1 LTSRPASQAQT
12 LQLSYLNVL
21 AHRRKQGI
29 LAEGGVVEM
38 DTITV
43 QLPLDILQA
52 AKVPEDQAT
61 TEVKKIIV
69 LFLYDRGTI
78 SLAKACELLGI
89 SQWEFFEL
97 NKAFGLT
104 VHYDIEDYREDLET
118 LRRVAE

>member
-1 LTSRPASQAQT
+1 MK
-12 LQLSYLNVL
+12 VW
-21 AHRRKQGI
+21 K
-29 LAEGGVVEM
+29 GVVEM
-38 DTITV
+38 DMVTV

-52 AKVPEDQAT
+52 AKVPEGQAT

>member
-1 LTSRPASQAQT
+1 M
-12 LQLSYLNVL
+12 N
-21 AHRRKQGI
+21 
-29 LAEGGVVEM
+29 
-38 DTITV
+38 TITV
-43 QLPLDILQA
+43 QLPLDILRA
-52 AKVPEDQAT
+52 ARVPEDQAT

-97 NKAFGLT
+97 NKEFGLT

>member
-1 LTSRPASQAQT
+1 
-12 LQLSYLNVL
+12 
-21 AHRRKQGI
+21 
-29 LAEGGVVEM
+29 M
-38 DTITV
+38 DMVTV
-43 QLPLDILQA
+43 QLPLDVLQA

-97 NKAFGLT
+97 NKELGLT
-104 VHYDIEDYREDLET
+104 IHYDVEDYREDVEGIRIGDEVYRAVLG
-118 LRRVAE
+118 L

>member
-1 LTSRPASQAQT
+1 MNT
-12 LQLSYLNVL
+12 V
-21 AHRRKQGI
+21 
-29 LAEGGVVEM
+29 
-38 DTITV
+38 TV
-43 QLPLDILQA
+43 QLPLDILRA
-52 AKVPEDQAT
+52 ARVPEDQAT

-97 NKAFGLT
+97 NKEFGLT

>member
-1 LTSRPASQAQT
+1 MMK
-12 LQLSYLNVL
+12 V
-21 AHRRKQGI
+21 RK
-29 LAEGGVVEM
+29 GVVEM
-38 DTITV
+38 DTVTV

-52 AKVPEDQAT
+52 AEVPEDQAT

>member
-1 LTSRPASQAQT
+1 MNT
-12 LQLSYLNVL
+12 V
-21 AHRRKQGI
+21 
-29 LAEGGVVEM
+29 
-38 DTITV
+38 TV
-43 QLPLDILQA
+43 QLPLAILQA
-52 AKVPEDQAT
+52 AKVPEDEAT

-104 VHYDIEDYREDLET
+104 VHYDIEDYREDLEA